1 MTYKKILIPT
11 DGSPLAN
18 VAARAGVDMAK
29 QLGAEVVGVYVSP
42 DFRFLIYG
50 DQFPMSS
57 VTEDEYKV
65 LEKKAGEDYLSEIQT
80 AAQAAGVK
88 FTPYMAH
95 GNSASD
101 EIIAAAEKHDCQMI
115 FIGSHGRGGLRQLL
129 LGSVASKILSTCD
142 KPVLVYR
149 VKQE

>member
-1 MTYKKILIPT
+1 MVYKKILIPT
-11 DGSPLAN
+11 DGSPPSSA
-18 VAARAGVDMAK
+18 AARAGVDMAK

-57 VTEDEYKV
+57 VTEDEYKA
-65 LEKKAGEDYLSEIQT
+65 LEKKAGEDYLNEIQA

-88 FTPYMAH
+88 FTPYMAY

-101 EIIAAAEKHDCQMI
+101 EIIAAAAKHHCEMI
-115 FIGSHGRGGLRQLL
+115 FIGSQGRGGLSRFL
-129 LGSVASKILSTCD
+129 LGSVTSKILSTCD